1 MKIDSEKIISETIS
15 AFTSSS
21 SQKKKFT
28 EIKSFVADEDY
39 AVLHKDFLTPTTI
52 KINVKQFLNEI
63 DKYSDNFYQWGK
75 RHLNLPRYGLALV
88 NQDGQL
94 KANDPIN
101 GSLHEWNILYPND
114 PLIETDFL
122 IPTEVLNINSLTPLK
137 IFEGHWCRSNV
148 LKWHR
153 GAHFKPHIDAILP
166 CPWYRLWATTNTENF
181 RIRFDNGRGELVS
194 FENLEA
200 GRLYII
206 DTSLV
211 HDAES
216 FTDDV
221 YQLFLSVLPSA
232 GKILKDRLF

>member
-1 MKIDSEKIISETIS
+1 MKIDSEKIISETI
-15 AFTSSS
+15 ADFTSSV
-21 SQKKKFT
+21 SQKKKFA
-28 EIKSFVADEDY
+28 ELKSFVSNKDY
-39 AVLHKDFLTPTTI
+39 ESLHKDFLTPT
-52 KINVKQFLNEI
+52 KIQIDVSLFLSEI
-63 DKYSDNFYQWGK
+63 EKYSNNFYQWGN
-75 RHLNLPRYGLALV
+75 RHTSLPRYGLALV

-101 GSLHEWNILYPND
+101 GSLHEWNILYPEN

-122 IPTEVLNINSLTPLK
+122 IPTEVFNLDSLQPLK
-137 IFEGHWCRSNV
+137 VFEGHWCRSNV

-166 CPWYRLWATTNTENF
+166 CPWYRLWATTDVENF
-181 RIRFDNGRGELVS
+181 RIRYDNGLGELVN

-216 FTDDV
+216 FTDNV

-232 GKILKDRLF
+232 GKILKERLF